1 MTRRPS
7 LTPEW
12 SLFRRGDETVA
23 VPRAPLLIRLRRVI
37 GDEYFGQPA
46 LGPLKRFMDAVFFA
60 GPLCIIAAL
69 YMPTGGGFLVIL
81 GILCL
86 AIASLYWF
94 APHFLCRLYLTRRGY
109 MAVETVEAA
118 DYESA
123 LAKGTA

>member
-12 SLFRRGDETVA
+12 SLFRRGGETVA
-23 VPRAPLLIRLRRVI
+23 VPRAALLVRLRRVV
-37 GDEYFGQPA
+37 GEGFFDQPA
-46 LGPLKRFMDAVFFA
+46 LAPLKRFMEGVFVA
-60 GPLCIIAAL
+60 GPLCILAAL
-69 YMPTGGGFLVIL
+69 YLPTGGGLLVWF

-86 AIASLYWF
+86 AVASLWWF
-94 APHFLCRLYLTRRGY
+94 APHFLCRLYLSRRGY
-109 MAVETVEAA
+109 MAVETVEAS